1 MDLGKVGTGVLT
13 MIGGLC
19 LMCEE
24 ASALV
29 KLTSGSG
36 TTPGMAIPN
45 MDQRGRRGRLAK
57 GAWRVSCGR
66 GECLGR
72 SPVSQRHAKAEFLV
86 IDATRMKRASGSFI
100 CVQRSLIPPA
110 SVWQ

>member
-36 TTPGMAIPN
+36 NTPGMAIPRN
-45 MDQRGRRGRLAK
+45 KHGPERQTRETGQGRVASELRPR
-57 GAWRVSCGR
+57 RVPKEES
-66 GECLGR
+66 
-72 SPVSQRHAKAEFLV
+72 F
-86 IDATRMKRASGSFI
+86 SGSRGVI
-100 CVQRSLIPPA
+100 
-110 SVWQ
+110 